1 MKNLSFFGREE
12 KREREER
19 RGERKRERERERE
32 RERNGDDGVPTLVLA
47 LAALG
52 LRALRPSFV
61 QALPRA
67 VFLFLFLSTCRLSFV
82 RRVVCEREEAR

>member
-1 MKNLSFFGREE
+1 MKNLFFFGREE
-12 KREREER
+12 KRERLREKREEER
-19 RGERKRERERERE
+19 EKERE